1 MHRLFTRFLLTAIV
15 ALFSHAAFA
24 EPDLLLYFQ
33 ISDSPQFYNSD
44 DTCSY
49 DFAMVSFTTDGTN
62 PSGGYLDLYADGET
76 VSQGQALASGSDA
89 AYASLGSNPSPESQ
103 ILFELWSASGD
114 SFERVGYYTALYSDL
129 TGNIMESGG
138 VSPAMPLMIA
148 QVHAEAVPEPTSGL
162 LTVLGVA
169 FLALRR
175 KRV

>member
-1 MHRLFTRFLLTAIV
+1 MDIQKEYMEAKD
-15 ALFSHAAFA
+15 
-24 EPDLLLYFQ
+24 E
-33 ISDSPQFYNSD
+33 
-44 DTCSY
+44 
-49 DFAMVSFTTDGTN
+49 
-62 PSGGYLDLYADGET
+62 
-76 VSQGQALASGSDA
+76 
-89 AYASLGSNPSPESQ
+89 YASLGRLGSNPSPESQ